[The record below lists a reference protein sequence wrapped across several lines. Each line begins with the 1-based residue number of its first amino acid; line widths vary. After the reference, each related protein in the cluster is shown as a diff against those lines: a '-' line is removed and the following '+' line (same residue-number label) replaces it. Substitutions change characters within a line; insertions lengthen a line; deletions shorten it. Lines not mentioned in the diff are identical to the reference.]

1 MNKVFKVIWSKT
13 KNCYVV
19 ASELAKTHT
28 KAPKSSIISRTLVAG
43 VLACVIGAGIVAPVY
58 ADGTDDNTF
67 TISVPKSSGA
77 EDVYNFNLADDLGVT
92 VDNTVTSYDG
102 IQTFANSSN
111 NLQSVIDGNMSRLS
125 TIYQGDGQR
134 GLYDGDAGVFKRDGN
149 FLMYEATHNG
159 PNNNGL
165 VVQYSGGGT
174 GNNITTIDYSD
185 LSSIDLSQ
193 ALELLYNHRYDSPQG
208 AASALEQRFGAN
220 NVLSTLLRLEYTET
234 GKNYLS
240 LILNNNANAVPN
252 SGYGNAIRGGT
263 SGLYADLKELVDVLT
278 YDEHKS
284 DLALNVNN
292 LDVNNTQGNTI
303 VGTGTVS
310 GTNSISVGAGH
321 QITGSNSGAFGDPTI
336 INGDNSYSVGNN
348 NAIAQDTSD
357 VFVLGNNVNATASDV
372 VALGSGSSANQEHT
386 VSVGNAT
393 TKRRIV
399 NVADGVANS
408 DAATVGQLRDAISA
422 TGGIHG
428 VGIANISENATN
440 YNGEGAIGYD
450 SVAIGDAKAAGA
462 GSVAVGSRAL
472 TTGTNSVAIGTNATA
487 TGDGTT
493 REEIDA
499 ILANNK
505 AIRDTLNDARA
516 DYTASKAEYDR
527 QREIWEGQ
535 NEAYARVQAA
545 NQTIAGYQDEIN
557 STLQPNADSAN
568 NAYNQAKDAYDTL
581 YNDFAN
587 RLEVIKRIDFSLYA
601 NTSTGVIDLDAM
613 ATDLKSQ
620 TESGTSFNMPVEF
633 YRNYI
638 DNYIKAEG
646 NLRDNI
652 SFYNSISSNTRD
664 TKYNN
669 IESSALEGTHVH
681 VSLSNNFCNE
691 DNYRKLVNDDNAVYN
706 PDIKKVLHSDYNYMD
721 IYSDGYRQSSISNSL
736 SVKSPFFN
744 FTINGAN
751 ILNDNDFA
759 NRITEI
765 DNQIDSYLNY
775 DYSTATNWSDVYK
788 IYNAAVDM
796 GFITN
801 EQRADALEKIK
812 FNSEKLES
820 ARNLL
825 KYIANIYHE
834 QYLYEKYR
842 DEGNN
847 SEALVHLGNKENFT
861 SLQSQEL
868 NNYKNLHWFK
878 DYRVLCPYDYDYYVF
893 FINPNGTQDDYNAFV
908 QEYVEENENIGTGTS
923 QATYFSLD
931 MPYMYDI
938 QHAVVDPLGNWI
950 YNELYN
956 PVYDTNIVLKSLE
969 DGLDGQLVNLRQQ
982 LDEATQAKEQADQAL
997 ANKQQQIAD
1006 TTPSQQDLDDAAAAE
1021 ASAQD
1026 LAQKEAK
1033 LQADEEALEQAKANL
1048 QNLETIATDG
1058 ESAIAIG
1065 GNAVT
1070 TAKNG
1075 IGIGTDALVTGE
1087 EAIGIGKNA
1096 IASGKN
1102 SIAIGTDNSV
1112 SSANS
1117 IVIGTNNGVTGMNSI
1132 AIGNNNV
1139 ISGQNSVA
1147 IGNNLSVTEDN
1158 VVLLGTRRVT
1168 GVVDGQSATDA
1179 ATVGQT
1185 FELVAGSGMT
1195 VEEDGVNA
1203 IGQKKYRL
1211 NSTATGG
1218 ATYVSGDNIVIE
1230 DDVISAQGLIKYD
1243 GADKKVA
1250 TLEGGTRGTKLTNLA
1265 TATLTRTS
1273 TDAVVGA
1280 QLWATNSNLAGMQ
1293 TDITTN
1299 ANNIS
1304 SLTSGLTSVNSAVAA
1319 NSVTIDTLD
1328 DLKADKNLTNLTDV
1342 GRQVISAAAANAV
1355 QEYMATNGGN
1365 GGATG
1370 NSLLG
1375 GTNTLSASRPMGF
1388 GLMANPLG
1396 NSSDDIIV
1404 SNNDDMNN
1412 GNDIS
1417 MEVQAA
1423 LDDKANISLDNIND
1437 AGISVIRD
1445 ALADD
1450 LSLKADKDS
1459 VYTKDE
1465 TDGLLDAKAD
1475 LIYVNS
1481 ALDLKADKDSVYS
1494 KSETDDLLGTKADIT
1509 YVDEG
1514 LDAKADKST
1523 VYTKEETD
1531 SFLDAK
1537 ADKSALDAKANA
1549 DGSNIDADAWS
1560 KVLATGQ
1567 VLPNDT
1573 GLVNGGTV
1581 FNSMM
1586 AVAQS
1591 NPVQAGEDTIFIG
1604 KQEKYDAVKAIDIS
1618 NSKGE
1623 ARVMTGVIA
1632 NPQDMSSA
1640 ANVGYVNAVGES
1652 IMGNINGRFSE
1663 VNEKISDVGAN
1674 AAAMSAL
1681 VPMTP
1686 DGDEK
1691 WALSAAVGHY
1701 DSSTASAVGL
1711 FYKPSDK
1718 VIVNVK
1724 GTVGSD
1730 KNMLAG
1736 GVTVALDKGSTPGV
1750 SKAQMVKTI
1759 NAQAER
1765 IAKLEQVVNQL
1776 AQEKAQQ

>member
-43 VLACVIGAGIVAPVY
+43 VLACIIGASIVAPVY
-58 ADGTDDNTF
+58 ADG
-67 TISVPKSSGA
+67 
-77 EDVYNFNLADDLGVT
+77 
-92 VDNTVTSYDG
+92 
-102 IQTFANSSN
+102 
-111 NLQSVIDGNMSRLS
+111 
-125 TIYQGDGQR
+125 
-134 GLYDGDAGVFKRDGN
+134 
-149 FLMYEATHNG
+149 
-159 PNNNGL
+159 
-165 VVQYSGGGT
+165 VV
-174 GNNITTIDYSD
+174 
-185 LSSIDLSQ
+185 
-193 ALELLYNHRYDSPQG
+193 
-208 AASALEQRFGAN
+208 SA
-220 NVLSTLLRLEYTET
+220 
-234 GKNYLS
+234 
-240 LILNNNANAVPN
+240 P
-252 SGYGNAIRGGT
+252 
-263 SGLYADLKELVDVLT
+263 
-278 YDEHKS
+278 
-284 DLALNVNN
+284 
-292 LDVNNTQGNTI
+292 
-303 VGTGTVS
+303 
-310 GTNSISVGAGH
+310 
-321 QITGSNSGAFGDPTI
+321 
-336 INGDNSYSVGNN
+336 
-348 NAIAQDTSD
+348 
-357 VFVLGNNVNATASDV
+357 
-372 VALGSGSSANQEHT
+372 
-386 VSVGNAT
+386 
-393 TKRRIV
+393 
-399 NVADGVANS
+399 
-408 DAATVGQLRDAISA
+408 
-422 TGGIHG
+422 G
-428 VGIANISENATN
+428 VGIANLSETATN
-440 YNGEGAIGYD
+440 YDGSGAIGYD
-450 SVAIGDAKAAGA
+450 SIAIGDAKAAGA
-462 GSVAVGSRAL
+462 GSVAVGSQAL
-472 TTGTNSVAIGTNATA
+472 TTGTNSIAIGTYATA

-499 ILANNK
+499 ILSNNK
-505 AIRDTLNDARA
+505 AIRDALNDARA
-516 DYTASKAEYDR
+516 GYTQSQAEYDR
-527 QREIWEGQ
+527 EKEIFDGQ
-535 NEAYARVQAA
+535 NEAVARVNHA
-545 NQTIAGYQDEIN
+545 NELINGYQQEIDN
-557 STLQPNADSAN
+557 TLQPNADTAN
-568 NAYNQAKDAYDTL
+568 TNYTNAKNAYDTL
-581 YNDFAN
+581 YNDLQG
-587 RLEVIKRIDFSLYA
+587 RLERIKYIDFSLYA
-601 NTSTGVIDLDAM
+601 NGSEAGYDIPTM
-613 ATDLKSQ
+613 ATNLKSD
-620 TESGTSFNMPVEF
+620 TEAGTSFNMPVSF
-633 YRNYI
+633 YENYI
-638 DNYIKAEG
+638 VNYIKAEG
-646 NLRDNI
+646 DLRENNI
-652 SFYNSISSNTRD
+652 IANESGMSDRISSN
-664 TKYNN
+664 
-669 IESSALEGTHVH
+669 
-681 VSLSNNFCNE
+681 
-691 DNYRKLVNDDNAVYN
+691 
-706 PDIKKVLHSDYNYMD
+706 KVLISVTPNDTYAVNFIKMGLANSNLLD
-721 IYSDGYRQSSISNSL
+721 SMLLPASISNGYNVNIYYDDDGNSSFSTNSNYSPINSFTFATLTSASNWVYNCANTYSKIIGTDNSASGSL
-736 SVKSPFFN
+736 YSYASN
-744 FTINGAN
+744 E
-751 ILNDNDFA
+751 ILNDSKYNSLVSSLNNRKVDYINGFTNLMNSWA
-759 NRITEI
+759 NANLISSSDAQSAISRYNTFI
-765 DNQIDSYLNY
+765 DNQYNGIKACY
-775 DYSTATNWSDVYK
+775 D
-788 IYNAAVDM
+788 
-796 GFITN
+796 
-801 EQRADALEKIK
+801 
-812 FNSEKLES
+812 
-820 ARNLL
+820 
-825 KYIANIYHE
+825 IAHY
-834 QYLYEKYR
+834 QYLYEQAKSTYGVNSPEALNYLAQKEQALSIYNSIPRSNLYTTTNGGYGGGSYGTYR
-842 DEGNN
+842 DSN
-847 SEALVHLGNKENFT
+847 LGEVVSLKLANWYKENI
-861 SLQSQEL
+861 
-868 NNYKNLHWFK
+868 YDVK
-878 DYRVLCPYDYDYYVF
+878 D
-893 FINPNGTQDDYNAFV
+893 
-908 QEYVEENENIGTGTS
+908 
-923 QATYFSLD
+923 ATNVALRE
-931 MPYMYDI
+931 
-938 QHAVVDPLGNWI
+938 VR
-950 YNELYN
+950 E
-956 PVYDTNIVLKSLE
+956 
-969 DGLDGQLVNLRQQ
+969 GLDEQLVNLQEE
-982 LDEATQAKEQADQAL
+982 LNTATQAKNTADQAL
-997 ANKQQQIAD
+997 ANKQQQINQAQ
-1006 TTPSQQDLDDAAAAE
+1006 PSQEDLDAAAQAE
-1021 ASAQD
+1021 QTAQD

-1033 LQADEEALEQAKANL
+1033 LQADEQALEEAKANL
-1048 QNLETIATDG
+1048 QNLETISTGG

-1070 TAKNG
+1070 TGLNG

-1087 EAIGIGKNA
+1087 EAIGIGKNSV
-1096 IASGKN
+1096 ASGKQ
-1102 SIAIGTDNSV
+1102 SIAIGTNNSV
-1112 SSANS
+1112 SKANS
-1117 IVIGTNNGVTGMNSI
+1117 IVIGTNNGVTGVNSI

-1147 IGNNLSVTEDN
+1147 IGNNLNVSEDN

-1203 IGQKKYRL
+1203 IGQKKYKL

-1218 ATYVSGDNIVIE
+1218 STYVSGDNISIV
-1230 DDVISAQGLIKYD
+1230 DDVVSAVGLIKYD
-1243 GADKKVA
+1243 GDDKSSA
-1250 TLEGGTRGTKLTNLA
+1250 SLEGTRGTKLTNLK
-1265 TATLTRTS
+1265 TASLTQTS
-1273 TDAVVGA
+1273 TDAVIGA
-1280 QLWATNSNLAGMQ
+1280 QLWATNKNIEGFAN
-1293 TDITTN
+1293 DIRTNTTN
-1299 ANNIS
+1299 ITNMNTAVTNALS
-1304 SLTSGLTSVNSAVAA
+1304 SVAA
-1319 NSVTIDTLD
+1319 ISTAVDTVND
-1328 DLKADKNLTNLTDV
+1328 VKADISLNNLSDT
-1342 GRQVISAAAANAV
+1342 GRQVIASAAANAV
-1355 QEYMATNGGN
+1355 QEYMRQNGGN
-1365 GGATG
+1365 GGALG
-1370 NSLLG
+1370 NNNTNLLG
-1375 GTNTLSASRPMGF
+1375 GINTLSASRPMGF

-1396 NSSDDIIV
+1396 NSNDDIIV
-1404 SNNDDMNN
+1404 SNNDDMDN

-1445 ALADD
+1445 AVADD

-1475 LIYVNS
+1475 LTYVNS

-1514 LDAKADKST
+1514 LDAKADKSA

-1560 KVLATGQ
+1560 KALATGQ

-1776 AQEKAQQ
+1776 AQGKAQQ